1 MRYEHGRYIANRVP
15 HTTQV
20 SNAVSPR
27 IHDIKLLSSHHRN
40 ARARRVGR
48 RHRTTG
54 TTERD
59 VQAVFH

>member
-1 MRYEHGRYIANRVP
+1 MRYEHGRDIANLIA
-15 HTTQV
+15 HTSQV
-20 SNAVSPR
+20 SNAVRSR

-40 ARARRVGR
+40 AGARRGGC

-59 VQAVFH
+59 VQTVFH